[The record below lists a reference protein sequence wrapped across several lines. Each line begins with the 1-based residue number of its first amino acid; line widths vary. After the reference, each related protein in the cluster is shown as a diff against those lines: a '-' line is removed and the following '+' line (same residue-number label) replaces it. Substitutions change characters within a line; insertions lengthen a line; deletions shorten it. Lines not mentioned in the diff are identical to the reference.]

1 MFLLSLP
8 DAGIKDRP
16 MPPLQST
23 SFMFINCRLIGFQ
36 QFPLCYFWALRTHCS
51 CFHRCWRYSRHFAC
65 AETVGF
71 DGIPALS
78 PCTLLSS
85 LCQEGT
91 AMLLE
96 HLAGSLASAIPVS
109 TQLDIA
115 AQHHLFMMG
124 RNGSNVKQIM
134 QRTGAQIHFPD
145 PSNPQKKS
153 TVYLQGTIES
163 VCLAR
168 QYLMVRLRE
177 SALWPSSLAS
187 LNTHRVPTL
196 TLGTCYQRK
205 QFGSPGKQENFLA
218 KGKKK

>member
-1 MFLLSLP
+1 MMDKETIWWSIVLYACLTSLLHLP
-8 DAGIKDRP
+8 
-16 MPPLQST
+16 L
-23 SFMFINCRLIGFQ
+23 
-36 QFPLCYFWALRTHCS
+36 
-51 CFHRCWRYSRHFAC
+51 
-65 AETVGF
+65 
-71 DGIPALS
+71 
-78 PCTLLSS
+78 
-85 LCQEGT
+85 QEGT

-124 RNGSNVKQIM
+124 RNGSNIKHIM

-168 QYLMVRLRE
+168 QYLMV
-177 SALWPSSLAS
+177 SSF
-187 LNTHRVPTL
+187 
-196 TLGTCYQRK
+196 C
-205 QFGSPGKQENFLA
+205 
-218 KGKKK
+218 